1 MECQVVEQ
9 PGIPG
14 PGSASPEFTA
24 LENSDRQ
31 RIGGGRVWARGG
43 QCLGRDRANAIPLS
57 RNLGVPPVENTRTA
71 KVWTA
76 LRRMVSMSSAATDGE
91 FHVWPSSVNS
101 ESQPLQ
107 SLPASNV
114 CRLVSKTFKD
124 SAGSAPDTWWPPDL
138 QNVSQGRCGRQA
150 GRQVGKKGGR
160 GALGSWCRHP
170 DGATGARL
178 HPTLHCTRQFFFYKR
193 QHSAKCRLSVCRTRN
208 LCSAGVCHWKCTSAS
223 VEPDL
228 KVTLLLRQSAFS

>member
-1 MECQVVEQ
+1 MDNLLVICLALGGVWHLSPPVNSLPPPRPAIRCKVPDCRAFDGAFSRDTLKRCEVRRRGVSSCRAA
-9 PGIPG
+9 GNPG

-101 ESQPLQ
+101 ES
-107 SLPASNV
+107 
-114 CRLVSKTFKD
+114 
-124 SAGSAPDTWWPPDL
+124 
-138 QNVSQGRCGRQA
+138 
-150 GRQVGKKGGR
+150 
-160 GALGSWCRHP
+160 
-170 DGATGARL
+170 
-178 HPTLHCTRQFFFYKR
+178 
-193 QHSAKCRLSVCRTRN
+193 
-208 LCSAGVCHWKCTSAS
+208 
-223 VEPDL
+223 
-228 KVTLLLRQSAFS
+228 

>member
-101 ESQPLQ
+101 EPLPTCVKC
-107 SLPASNV
+107 LPARV
-114 CRLVSKTFKD
+114 QDFQRFCGLCARHLV
-124 SAGSAPDTWWPPDL
+124 AP
-138 QNVSQGRCGRQA
+138 
-150 GRQVGKKGGR
+150 
-160 GALGSWCRHP
+160 
-170 DGATGARL
+170 
-178 HPTLHCTRQFFFYKR
+178 
-193 QHSAKCRLSVCRTRN
+193 
-208 LCSAGVCHWKCTSAS
+208 
-223 VEPDL
+223 
-228 KVTLLLRQSAFS
+228 

>member
-1 MECQVVEQ
+1 MEYQVVEQ

-43 QCLGRDRANAIPLS
+43 QCLGRGRAIAIPLS

-76 LRRMVSMSSAATDGE
+76 LRRMVSMSAAATDGE

-101 ESQPLQ
+101 ESQPLPMYLRQ
-107 SLPASNV
+107 MSAGSCP
-114 CRLVSKTFKD
+114 SKTFKD

-138 QNVSQGRCGRQA
+138 QNVIQGRCGRQA
-150 GRQVGKKGGR
+150 GKQ
-160 GALGSWCRHP
+160 
-170 DGATGARL
+170 
-178 HPTLHCTRQFFFYKR
+178 
-193 QHSAKCRLSVCRTRN
+193 
-208 LCSAGVCHWKCTSAS
+208 AS
-223 VEPDL
+223 
-228 KVTLLLRQSAFS
+228 K